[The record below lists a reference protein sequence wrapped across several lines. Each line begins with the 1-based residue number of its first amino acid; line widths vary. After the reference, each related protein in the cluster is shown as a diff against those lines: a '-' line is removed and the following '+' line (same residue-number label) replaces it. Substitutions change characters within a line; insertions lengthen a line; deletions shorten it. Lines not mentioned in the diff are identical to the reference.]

1 MKKKTYQDDKTWKE
15 IAPHLTG
22 QCRQHGGMAKDNRK
36 LINAVVLILRT
47 VTLWRDLPPDCGSC
61 LSYNQGDLRFF

>member
-36 LINAVVLILRT
+36 QLY
-47 VTLWRDLPPDCGSC
+47 GSC
-61 LSYNQGDLRFF
+61 LLYNQGDLRFFLEGTTA

>member
-22 QCRQHGGMAKDNRK
+22 QCRQHGGIAKDNRK
-36 LINAVVLILRT
+36 QLY
-47 VTLWRDLPPDCGSC
+47 GSC
-61 LSYNQGDLRFF
+61 LLYNQGDL